1 MIANTIA
8 LNHQKIID
16 MIPELIDLTFMKAV
30 AKDLQPYLYKKLGFG
45 TTDVNARFA
54 KFLAED
60 SQMAARRE
68 TLMSQKTRLERVKQ
82 ELYDFGL

>member
-1 MIANTIA
+1 MTDLII
-8 LNHQKIID
+8 LQKMID
-16 MIPELIDLTFMKAV
+16 MIPELIDLTFVKAV

-45 TTDVNARFA
+45 TEDASVRFA

-60 SQMAARRE
+60 SQIAARRD